1 MPKPKLGDRPKK
13 KSFIEGLR
21 SIIEV
26 LPSDEEKKEI
36 QEKFANFV
44 GFLNDIKDNIGLL
57 PSKESMEEVNQAIK
71 ELIKKYESNPMVAT
85 LLGLRERPKKKS
97 LKPKSKLSDETSTEK
112 AKEALKFIEQLNP
125 DELQKKLGSEE
136 YTYSD
141 LWAIAYELGVRHTQK
156 INREKLVD
164 LISSKIINYRGYQLL
179 SGQPDKGKNT
189 DS

>member
-44 GFLNDIKDNIGLL
+44 GFL
-57 PSKESMEEVNQAIK
+57 KESMEEVNQAIK